1 MKIILAKS
9 AGFCFGVRRA
19 IQIAE
24 VTAKKYRN
32 VYMSGEIVHNELVI
46 ERLKQLGIK
55 KIKKLGSGKDKIF
68 LVRAHG
74 EPKKRIEKANNLG
87 YKIIDATCPMV
98 KEIHKIAQREESNNR
113 KIIVVGDKNHDE
125 VLGILGQLKYKSYVI
140 EPNKKFIS
148 ELEKLKDK
156 PCSVVVQSTQDLE
169 MVKRIFKILKR
180 CIKDIRFFNTI
191 CKPTQQKQI
200 EIKKIAQKTDTIIV
214 IGSKTSANTKRLY
227 QIAKSINKKTYW
239 IEDKSEIKKNWFKN
253 INSIGITAGA
263 STPKEVI
270 DEVINIFDKF

>member
-9 AGFCFGVRRA
+9 AGFCFGVKRA

-24 VTAKKYRN
+24 MTAKNYRN
-32 VYMSGEIVHNELVI
+32 VYMSGDIVHNEIVI

-55 KIKKLGSGKDKIF
+55 KIKKLGSGKGKIF

-74 EPKKRIEKANNLG
+74 ESKKKIDRANNLG
-87 YKIIDATCPMV
+87 YKVIDATCPMV
-98 KEIHKIAQREESNNR
+98 KEIHRIAQREEANNR
-113 KIIVVGDKNHDE
+113 KIIIVGDKNHDE

-140 EPNKKFIS
+140 EPNKKFIF
-148 ELEKLKDK
+148 ELEKLKNK

-169 MVKRIFKILKR
+169 GVKKIFKILKR
-180 CIKDIRFFNTI
+180 YIKDIRFFNTI

-200 EIKKIAQKTDTIIV
+200 EIKKLAKENDLIIV

-227 QIAKSINKKTYW
+227 QIAKSINRKSYW
-239 IEDKSEIKKNWFKN
+239 IEDKKEIRNKWFKS

-263 STPKEVI
+263 STPMEVI
-270 DEVINIFDKF
+270 KDVINIFDKF